1 MTIFIF
7 YPIFILLLGSALYFL
22 STKIGLID
30 KPDSRKIHSGNIP
43 LIGGIVGG
51 ISIYIFSIFLIDN
64 PYLHFIIF
72 SSFLILIIGLLDDI
86 FDIHFSYRLVLQS
99 IIILIVIDYGIII
112 TDIGSFKYFGK
123 IELGFFGILL
133 TFICISGLT
142 NSINFIDGSD
152 GVCASSIFIS
162 FLNIIFF
169 SLISSSNINWTFF
182 YLILVYLIIFIY
194 FNIVSEKYKIFL
206 GDSGSTFFGFLLSL
220 SLIYFTKDELS
231 YFEPVLVIWCV
242 ALPVYDLLSVI
253 IKRMIDKK
261 NPFLPDRTHIH
272 HILIKK
278 NNSKFQI
285 FFLLAALQLLFS
297 IVGIL
302 SFILIG
308 PEFTLLNFIVV
319 FLLYLIFKLKIDSFD

>member
-1 MTIFIF
+1 MDSV
-7 YPIFILLLGSALYFL
+7 LLFR
-22 STKIGLID
+22 TD
-30 KPDSRKIHSGNIP
+30 R
-43 LIGGIVGG
+43 VG
-51 ISIYIFSIFLIDN
+51 D
-64 PYLHFIIF
+64 
-72 SSFLILIIGLLDDI
+72 
-86 FDIHFSYRLVLQS
+86 
-99 IIILIVIDYGIII
+99 
-112 TDIGSFKYFGK
+112 
-123 IELGFFGILL
+123 
-133 TFICISGLT
+133 
-142 NSINFIDGSD
+142 
-152 GVCASSIFIS
+152 
-162 FLNIIFF
+162 
-169 SLISSSNINWTFF
+169 
-182 YLILVYLIIFIY
+182 
-194 FNIVSEKYKIFL
+194 
-206 GDSGSTFFGFLLSL
+206 FLLSL

-308 PEFTLLNFIVV
+308 PEFTLLNFVVV